1 MTAELDYFDAVR
13 AQPGLLAAAAPAV
26 VAALPD
32 VVPALDGVGVTAFG
46 MGASTHAAA
55 GFAAALRAAGRYAV
69 AASAPQV
76 PAGPG
81 GYLAVS
87 HSGRSAETVEAAG
100 RLPRGRRVGL
110 LGTPQPDRPLR
121 TVVDAVLPTGCPVDS
136 RVSTASCTAT
146 LQALGLLAGALTGGA
161 LTGRAL
167 TGGATDRAAGELP
180 DRAERALALDVSAAV
195 DALAGA
201 RAVDVIGSGVRVAS
215 AGAAALLLREAA
227 RIPSTAMIT
236 REYLHRPLEVAGPG
250 LGVLV
255 FGEGGSAE
263 VGLAGTLAGYGA
275 AVVLVTDGSSTPD
288 GVTVLRVPSM
298 PGLFGAVLDL
308 LPVQVLAG
316 ELAAGREIELRH
328 MPADTKLPT
337 LDLG

>member
-1 MTAELDYFDAVR
+1 VTAELDYFEAVR

-32 VVPALDGVGVTAFG
+32 VVPVLDGVEVTAFG

-55 GFAAALRAAGRYAV
+55 GFAAELRAAGRYAV

-76 PAGPG
+76 PVGPG

-110 LGTPQPDRPLR
+110 LGAPQPDRPLR

-146 LQALGLLAGALTGGA
+146 LQALGLLAAALTGGA
-161 LTGRAL
+161 G
-167 TGGATDRAAGELP
+167 DPAAAELP
-180 DRAERALALDVSAAV
+180 DRAERALALDVSQAV
-195 DALAGA
+195 DALTGV
-201 RAVDVIGSGVRVAS
+201 RSVDVVGSGIRVAS

-227 RIPSTAMIT
+227 RLPSTAMIS
-236 REYLHRPLEVAGPG
+236 REYLHGPLEVAGPG

-275 AVVLVTDGSSTPD
+275 AVVLVTDGSSAPD
-288 GVTVLRVPSM
+288 GVAVLRVPSL

-328 MPADTKLPT
+328 MPADTKLPAP
-337 LDLG
+337 DLG